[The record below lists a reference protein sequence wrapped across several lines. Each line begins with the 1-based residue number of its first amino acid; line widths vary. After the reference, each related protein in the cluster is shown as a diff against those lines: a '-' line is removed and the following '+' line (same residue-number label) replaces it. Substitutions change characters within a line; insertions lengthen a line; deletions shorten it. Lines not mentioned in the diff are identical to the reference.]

1 MLLAYAG
8 IIFLSFIL
16 SLILTFIVKKIAVRV
31 GFVDHPEERKVHE
44 KVMPLGGGI
53 AIFFSVVSTIAAGF
67 IAVRF
72 LQGFDLPELLREH
85 LAGLEKGLGRMVVIM
100 AGGAAL
106 FTIGIIDDKYGI
118 HARAK
123 LVIQVLVAVAVA
135 ACGIR
140 ITLFIGSEIASWI
153 LTVLWIVVITN
164 AFNLMDNMDGLSAGV
179 AFIISAILL
188 AVALQTQQIFVPALL
203 LALMGAVLGFL
214 VFNFP
219 PASIFMGDC
228 GALFVGYMLAVAA
241 ISVRFIKGYH
251 ENLLF
256 PVLMPVIIFSIPLYD
271 MLSVIFI
278 RLKEGRSIFRPDKSH
293 FSHRLT
299 RLGITKREAVLTIYL
314 ITFSLSL
321 AATLIY
327 YLRAAASVIVLVQ
340 CVALLLVIALLES
353 AGKRRR

>member
-1 MLLAYAG
+1 MLLLYAG
-8 IIFLSFIL
+8 IISLSFIL

-31 GFVDHPEERKVHE
+31 NFVDHPEERKVHE
-44 KVMPLGGGI
+44 KAMPLGGGI
-53 AIFFSVVSTIAAGF
+53 AIFLSVVLTIVVGYL
-67 IAVRF
+67 IAHYVKIS
-72 LQGFDLPELLREH
+72 DLPELLQTH
-85 LAGLEKGLGRMVVIM
+85 LAGLKKELFRVIVIL

-106 FTIGIIDDKYGI
+106 FIIGIIDDKYGI

-123 LVIQVLVAVAVA
+123 LVIQFLVAIAIA

-140 ITLFIGSEIASWI
+140 ITLFIESDIASWI

-164 AFNLMDNMDGLSAGV
+164 AFNLMDNMDGLSGGV

-203 LALMGAVLGFL
+203 LTLMGAILGFL

-228 GALFVGYMLAVAA
+228 GALFIGYMLAVTT
-241 ISVRFIKGYH
+241 ISVQFIKGYH

-256 PVLMPVIIFSIPLYD
+256 PILMPVIIFSIPLYD
-271 MLSVIFI
+271 MVSVIYI
-278 RLKEGRSIFRPDKSH
+278 RLKEGRSIFRPDRSH

-327 YLRAAASVIVLVQ
+327 YLRVGASVIVLVQ

-353 AGKRRR
+353 AGKRRK